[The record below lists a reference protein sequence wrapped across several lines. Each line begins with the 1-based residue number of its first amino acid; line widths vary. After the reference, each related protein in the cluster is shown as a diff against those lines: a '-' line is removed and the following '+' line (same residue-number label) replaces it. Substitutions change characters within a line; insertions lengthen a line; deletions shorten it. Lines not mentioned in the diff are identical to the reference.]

1 MLITLE
7 RRTSL
12 DTVSTHIKISGH
24 RRSLTYNVIMYSSQK
39 TLSHPAIFLISL
51 YFMRRCLHFNKSELN
66 TGDYDIVNL
75 LRLVDMLLP
84 PRGQTHCE
92 QRDIIVI
99 CILTLHARCYNQQVV
114 ARLDDK
120 YIYFPQT
127 LHFNSS
133 LCEKPQ
139 KILLLSFQYV
149 FSLYT
154 CVLLRN
160 FEFLL

>member
-1 MLITLE
+1 MLMLITLE

-120 YIYFPQT
+120 YIYFPQ
-127 LHFNSS
+127 N
-133 LCEKPQ
+133 P
-139 KILLLSFQYV
+139 SFHLKFV
-149 FSLYT
+149 
-154 CVLLRN
+154 
-160 FEFLL
+160 